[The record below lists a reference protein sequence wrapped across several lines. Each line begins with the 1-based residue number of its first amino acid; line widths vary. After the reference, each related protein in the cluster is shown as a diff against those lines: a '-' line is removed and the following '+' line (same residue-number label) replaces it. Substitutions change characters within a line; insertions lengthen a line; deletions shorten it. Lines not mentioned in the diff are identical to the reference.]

1 MPALVVKLLMGK
13 MGEELL
19 LAGKK
24 IRPKK
29 ALDAGYIF
37 KYKTLE
43 EALINVVWK

>member
-1 MPALVVKLLMGK
+1 

-19 LAGKK
+19 LVGKQ

-43 EALINVVWK
+43 EALINDY